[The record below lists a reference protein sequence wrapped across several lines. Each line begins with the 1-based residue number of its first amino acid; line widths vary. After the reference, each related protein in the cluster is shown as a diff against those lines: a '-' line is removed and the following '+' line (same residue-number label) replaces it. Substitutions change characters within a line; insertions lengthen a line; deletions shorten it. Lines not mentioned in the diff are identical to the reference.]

1 MKGLL
6 MDFRKKYNGVIV
18 PMVTPVL
25 PSGEIDE
32 VSVNTIIDYFIHA
45 GVLPFVLGS
54 TGEASSLSLQQKM
67 QMVEFSVKSVKRRSL
82 LYVGVSGNCLS
93 ETIEEGKAYADMG
106 ADVLV
111 STPPSYYPMT
121 DYQMTNYFNTLA
133 NALPKPLIIYNMP
146 SMTKHNIPISV
157 VEELSQHKNIVG
169 LKDSERDE
177 DRLML
182 LVEKFKER
190 TDFVYLLGWAALST
204 KALMHGASGIVPSTA
219 NLAPELYRE
228 LFDSAKKNDLENAER
243 LQHATNYISGLYQNG
258 RVLSESIPALK
269 ALMSLKG
276 LCGLDVTPPMYRMEP
291 KDEGEYLKKMRVK
304 LKQTNVL

>member
-1 MKGLL
+1 
-6 MDFRKKYNGVIV
+6 MDFRNKYNGVIV

-25 PSGEIDE
+25 SSGEIDE
-32 VSVNTIIDYFIHA
+32 IAVKTIIDSFIQA
-45 GVLPFVLGS
+45 GVVPFILGS
-54 TGEASSLSLQQKM
+54 TGEASSLSSQQKKK
-67 QMVEFSVKSVKRRSL
+67 MVAVSVKFLRGRSL
-82 LYVGVSGNCLS
+82 LYVGISGNCLS
-93 ETIEEGKAYADMG
+93 ETIEEGNVYADMG

-121 DYQMTNYFNTLA
+121 GYQMINYFNVLA
-133 NALPKPLIIYNMP
+133 DALLKPLIIYNMP

-182 LVEKFKER
+182 LVEKLKER
-190 TDFVYLLGWAALST
+190 TDFVYLLGWAALSV
-204 KALMHGASGIVPSTA
+204 KALTHGASGIVPSTA
-219 NLAPELYRE
+219 NLTPELYRE
-228 LFDSAKKNDLENAER
+228 LFDFTKSNNLRNAER
-243 LQHATNYISGLYQNG
+243 LQHTTNYISGLYQNG

-276 LCGLDVTPPMYRMEP
+276 LCGLDVIPPMYRMKP
-291 KDEGEYLKKMRVK
+291 KEEDEYLKQMRVK